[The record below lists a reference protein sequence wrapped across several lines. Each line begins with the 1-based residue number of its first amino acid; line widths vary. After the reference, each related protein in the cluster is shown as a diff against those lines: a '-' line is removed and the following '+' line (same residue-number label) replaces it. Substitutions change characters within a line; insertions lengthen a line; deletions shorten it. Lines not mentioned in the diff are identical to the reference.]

1 MQMEKN
7 ALKSNRIKV
16 LILAFGLIIAIQ
28 GVCAGQEVIN
38 DEKTRQELID
48 LSEQKWQWM
57 AEKNVDLLNDLF
69 HEEAVFVHMGG
80 TMNKEQEL
88 GTIRSGGIHYK
99 HAEIQEIFVH
109 FVGNTAIILD
119 KIRLTAVV
127 GGNEVVNPFV
137 VTEVY
142 IRLDGK
148 WKLGSLSFTRL
159 LGN

>member
-1 MQMEKN
+1 MLKN
-7 ALKSNRIKV
+7 GRVSV
-16 LILAFGLIIAIQ
+16 LILILSTIMSFQ
-28 GVCAGQEVIN
+28 GVSAQQEETN
-38 DEKTRQELID
+38 SEKTKQELIN
-48 LSEQKWQWM
+48 LSKTKWRWM
-57 AEKNVDLLNDLF
+57 AGRDIDSLNGLF

-88 GTIRSGGIHYK
+88 NTIKSGGIHYK
-99 HAEIQEIFVH
+99 HVDIEETSVRL
-109 FVGNTAIILD
+109 VGNTAIILD

-142 IRLDGK
+142 VLIDGK

-159 LGN
+159 LGK